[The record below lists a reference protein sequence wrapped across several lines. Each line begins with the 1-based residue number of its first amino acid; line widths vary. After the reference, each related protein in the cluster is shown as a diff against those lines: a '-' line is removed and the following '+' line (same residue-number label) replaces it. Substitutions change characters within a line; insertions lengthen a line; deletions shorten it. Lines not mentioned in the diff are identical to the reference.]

1 MANAA
6 DDRERSRG
14 IGKKELRRMKK
25 RWKEEGS
32 GLSLKEWAK
41 NGQVGDAQA
50 AWIEAK
56 RGSGRERA

>member
-1 MANAA
+1 
-6 DDRERSRG
+6 
-14 IGKKELRRMKK
+14 MKK